1 MLRARWDLCYNSQME
16 LTYTPSYR
24 AGLIKKYGGRI
35 PTTGEGL
42 MTGYYR
48 PDLLPAHSRQ
58 PKLANDPFSGESGD
72 SNIAK
77 AKNAGSTNVEYA
89 TPPRAVTEGGEDQT
103 SAILGNKNENES
115 AASRGALKEVP
126 LEIELQFEAN
136 APEGDVANYLR
147 GAYTPL
153 VFDHGYPAMPNGMPF
168 WHKMEFEA
176 GFAFA
181 AFQMYLEA
189 GADGPRQLFQ
199 LCQND
204 ELLQVATQ
212 QMCRRERITPTE
224 LGLVLQEY
232 FILHYWYARSKAFDL
247 YREAALRHQRLRKAD
262 VMEEK
267 HFSIAGAILSK
278 LETYFGSE
286 EFMKE
291 MTPKTA
297 LDALTKLVAI
307 QRVSV
312 GLPTNGPL
320 AVAQQPTETSF
331 EMIMRNVAQKQGTG
345 AQLSQGF
352 GGGNTHTREMLD
364 QILTDPSAAKNLQEV
379 IIRVSTMSAGV
390 PDAPEKR
397 FPGKIRAHQEI
408 DEATVIDTE
417 LRGLGAITEKNS

>member
-1 MLRARWDLCYNSQME
+1 ME

-48 PDLLPAHSRQ
+48 PDLLPAH
-58 PKLANDPFSGESGD
+58 PTALKLPSDPFSSTSGD

-77 AKNAGSTNVEYA
+77 AKNAGSAANVEYA
-89 TPPRAVTEGGEDQT
+89 TPPRAETEDQT
-103 SAILGNKNENES
+103 SGVLGNKKNDES
-115 AASRGALKEVP
+115 AAGAGAPVV
-126 LEIELQFEAN
+126 LELGLELEAHLPDN
-136 APEGDVANYLR
+136 EIANSLR
-147 GAYTPL
+147 AAYTPL
-153 VFDHGYPAMPNGMPF
+153 VFDHGYPAMQNGMPF
-168 WHKMEFEA
+168 WHKMEFES

-181 AFQMYLEA
+181 AFQMYIEA
-189 GADGPRQLFQ
+189 GATGPRQLYE
-199 LCQND
+199 LCHNN

-212 QMCRRERITPTE
+212 QLVRKEQIQPAE
-224 LGLVLQEY
+224 LSMILQEY
-232 FILHYWYARSKAFDL
+232 FILHYWYSRTKAYDL

-262 VMEEK
+262 LMEEK
-267 HFSIAGAILSK
+267 HFSIAGAILAK
-278 LETYFGSE
+278 LETYFASE
-286 EFMKE
+286 AFMNE

-331 EMIMRNVAQKQGTG
+331 EMIMRNTAQKQGT
-345 AQLSQGF
+345 AQQLSQGF
-352 GGGNTHTREMLD
+352 GGGNAHTREMLD
-364 QILTDPSAAKNLQEV
+364 QILLDPGAAANLQEV

-397 FPGKIRAHQEI
+397 FPGKQRVYQDI

-417 LRGLGAITEKNS
+417 LRGLGAITEKNA